1 MYTETMSSATESV
14 TGQVKWFNNKSGFG
28 FITAVSG
35 DKKGEDVFVHHSDL
49 RVKEEQYRYLVAGEY
64 VEFVVTDMDGE
75 DEKEHKYKAVDVKGV
90 MGGTLMCEV
99 RRTNRDETQPQR
111 PNRRP
116 DLNTSDEKVKKE
128 WMVVRRKGG
137 PAHRS

>member
-1 MYTETMSSATESV
+1 MSSATESV

-99 RRTNRDETQPQR
+99 RRTNRDETQSQR

-137 PAHRS
+137 QTHRS

>member
-1 MYTETMSSATESV
+1 MSSATESV

-35 DKKGEDVFVHHSDL
+35 DKKGEDIFVHHSDL

-64 VEFVVTDMDGE
+64 VEFVVTDMNGE
-75 DEKEHKYKAVDVKGV
+75 GEGEKEHKYKAVDVKGV

-99 RRTNRDETQPQR
+99 RRTNRDDTQSQR

-116 DLNTSDEKVKKE
+116 DLNTGDEKVKKE
-128 WMVVRRKGG
+128 WMVVRRKGSQV
-137 PAHRS
+137 HRS

>member
-1 MYTETMSSATESV
+1 MSSGAVEKI

-35 DKKGEDVFVHHSDL
+35 AKKDEDVFVHHSDL

-64 VEFVVTDMDGE
+64 VEFVVTDMDGDE
-75 DEKEHKYKAVDVKGV
+75 EKEHKYKAIDVTGV

-99 RRTNRDETQPQR
+99 RRTNRDESQTTVHRQ
-111 PNRRP
+111 NRRP
-116 DLNTSDEKVKKE
+116 ELNTTDESVKKE
-128 WMVVRRKGG
+128 WMVVRRKT
-137 PAHRS
+137 R

>member
-1 MYTETMSSATESV
+1 MSSVPVEKT

-28 FITAVSG
+28 FITAASG
-35 DKKGEDVFVHHSDL
+35 DKKGEDLFVHHSDL
-49 RVKEEQYRYLVAGEY
+49 HVKEEQYRYLVAGEY
-64 VEFVVTDMDGE
+64 VDFVVTDMDGE
-75 DEKEHKYKAVDVKGV
+75 GDKEHKYKAVDVTGV

-99 RRTNRDETQPQR
+99 RRSNRDENSATNSGR

-116 DLNTSDEKVKKE
+116 ELNTNDERTKKE

-137 PAHRS
+137 GNQRS

>member
-1 MYTETMSSATESV
+1 MSSAAVEKI

-28 FITAVSG
+28 FITAASG

-64 VEFVVTDMDGE
+64 VDFVVTDMDGE
-75 DEKEHKYKAVDVKGV
+75 GDKEHKYKAIDVTGV

-99 RRTNRDETQPQR
+99 RRTNRDETQNVNTR

-116 DLNTSDEKVKKE
+116 DLNTSDDKVKKE

-137 PAHRS
+137 PHS

>member
-1 MYTETMSSATESV
+1 MSSATESV

-99 RRTNRDETQPQR
+99 RRTNRDETQSQR

-137 PAHRS
+137 QAHRS